1 MKKMSMALIPLIFQV
16 GATSTWM
23 ILTSIMAVKSVA
35 IGFILLVF
43 KIAVSSAKVASFF
56 TSLKAKNNHQPDW
69 SWSPHFDHHGH
80 VRSLTDVGS
89 YFPAS
94 WNSYALEANDI
105 SGPSYKTIPTHEQ
118 YEELEY
124 KTDVKKELIGR
135 S

>member
-69 SWSPHFDHHGH
+69 SWSPHFDHHG
-80 VRSLTDVGS
+80 S

-124 KTDVKKELIGR
+124 ETDVKKEHISR